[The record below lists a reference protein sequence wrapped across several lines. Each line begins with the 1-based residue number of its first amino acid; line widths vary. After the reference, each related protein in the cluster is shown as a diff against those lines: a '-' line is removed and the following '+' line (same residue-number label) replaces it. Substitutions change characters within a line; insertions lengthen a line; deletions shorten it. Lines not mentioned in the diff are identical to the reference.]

1 MPYCIAFVTQAWPDW
16 RGETVVIVASGPS
29 AQHAPLGLAKGRAKF
44 VAINDSWRL
53 CPWADLLY
61 ACDGAWW
68 RAKKGLPEFSG
79 LKVTQEQR
87 AADDF
92 GLLKVKVAHGCD
104 VMLFNEF
111 GALGSGSN
119 SGFQALNLVVQ
130 LGASRVLLV
139 GYDMSLAAGIHWH
152 GAHGA
157 GLNNPNEILVRRW
170 LKARWSVPAAVVNCS
185 GDSAL
190 TAFPKVIFEEAIYG

>member
-1 MPYCIAFVTQAWPDW
+1 MTHQWPDW
-16 RGETVVIVASGPS
+16 SGETVVIVASGPS
-29 AQHAPLGLAKGRAKF
+29 AKDAPLEVAKGRAKF
-44 VAINDSWRL
+44 VAINESWRL

-68 RAKKGLPEFSG
+68 RSNNGLPEFAG

-111 GALGSGSN
+111 GTLGSGSN
-119 SGFQALNLVVQ
+119 SGFQALNLVAQ
-130 LGASRVLLV
+130 LGAKRVLLV
-139 GYDMSLAAGIHWH
+139 GYDMSLSAGIHWH
-152 GAHGA
+152 GRHGA
-157 GLNNPNEILVRRW
+157 GLNNPTDNLVRRW
-170 LKARWSVPAAVVNCS
+170 TGARWLVPIDVVNCCLSS
-185 GDSAL
+185 GLD
-190 TAFPKVIFEEAIYG
+190 AFPKMMFEEAL